1 MPTPRDVLALIERIR
16 CISCEDERHA
26 LIKTL
31 SAVERPTILSFLN
44 AHGVN
49 LCAGSSAAWSAF
61 RASDVL
67 LRDGVALET
76 ALPWLD
82 QPVGLNM
89 NGTDFIPLLLRHLSP
104 RRVAVYGTAAPWLD
118 EGIERLKERTPHDYV
133 DAQHGFHSVEHYIA
147 RAREIEPDVI
157 ILAMGMPRQE
167 EVAAQ
172 LKRALDHKVLI
183 INGGAIIDFLAGR
196 FTRAPAAVQRIGLE
210 WAFRL
215 VQEPRRL
222 FRRYCVGAFGFAH
235 TVMLMRRAA
244 MRSSSAPAPAPM
256 HKEL

>member
-1 MPTPRDVLALIERIR
+1 
-16 CISCEDERHA
+16 
-26 LIKTL
+26 
-31 SAVERPTILSFLN
+31 
-44 AHGVN
+44 
-49 LCAGSSAAWSAF
+49 
-61 RASDVL
+61 
-67 LRDGVALET
+67 
-76 ALPWLD
+76 
-82 QPVGLNM
+82 
-89 NGTDFIPLLLRHLSP
+89 
-104 RRVAVYGTAAPWLD
+104 
-118 EGIERLKERTPHDYV
+118 
-133 DAQHGFHSVEHYIA
+133 
-147 RAREIEPDVI
+147 
-157 ILAMGMPRQE
+157 MPRQE
-167 EVAAQ
+167 EVAVQ

-183 INGGAIIDFLAGR
+183 VNGGAIIDFLAGR